1 MLTRWLMIRAYKEER
16 FLKNIFEMVL
26 ADAAGSN
33 LRQVALHHIP
43 VGQDSSALTASHLLC
58 WHGGSQGTK
67 LPSVAVTQSAV
78 LPHQRHLCIYSRS
91 DQLPFPIKR
100 DLAACSRRSMSSWNL
115 TSNSYPSQIHAIS
128 LTMMSYNLS
137 YVPIKARI
145 TGLQLLNIPVFSVTT
160 KLRIL
165 ISQGF
170 SRKTAIISS
179 HEHTVMC
186 HCISWML
193 TSGE

>member
-1 MLTRWLMIRAYKEER
+1 MGDHRAQN
-16 FLKNIFEMVL
+16 F
-26 ADAAGSN
+26 
-33 LRQVALHHIP
+33 
-43 VGQDSSALTASHLLC
+43 
-58 WHGGSQGTK
+58 
-67 LPSVAVTQSAV
+67 PSVAVTQSAV
-78 LPHQRHLCIYSRS
+78 LPHQRHLRIYSRS

-115 TSNSYPSQIHAIS
+115 TLNHYPSQIHAIS

-137 YVPIKARI
+137 YVPIKACI

-160 KLRIL
+160 KLCIL

-170 SRKTAIISS
+170 SRKTAIISI

-193 TSGE
+193 TSGEQVTYRSCHSLFIHCSYQWLIPPTWKSAEGTQISLPICFCFYSLKFPHLLSPQLHPI